1 MFLHNF
7 VFFVNKSFLPTTFI
21 GILANT
27 CSFFEFIFSEAIV
40 SYTIAFS
47 KIKSEKGPV
56 LDYLLIK
63 VQGENEFSHFT
74 QVSFFS

>member
-1 MFLHNF
+1 MNSHILRKCRFLA
-7 VFFVNKSFLPTTFI
+7 STFM

-27 CSFFEFIFSEAIV
+27 SPFSEFLFSEAIV

-56 LDYLLIK
+56 LDYLSIK
-63 VQGENEFSHFT
+63 VQGENEISHFT
-74 QVSFFS
+74 RVSLFS